1 MWDAYEEFLFVFS
14 VKNKFLMPVYLCFT
28 RRERK
33 EKMKW
38 TFLSGKASPKSAFL
52 LLANPRSQADFFRF
66 YPEKEITNNKNP

>member
-1 MWDAYEEFLFVFS
+1 VWDACEEILFALIFGFF
-14 VKNKFLMPVYLCFT
+14 KNKFLVPVNLYFT

-52 LLANPRSQADFFRF
+52 LLAYPRSQEDFF
-66 YPEKEITNNKNP
+66 PILS